1 MRLVEVQLQTSA
13 SNEKR
18 MQSEAESLRSE
29 VARQETLLSSVQ
41 RIEASLAAKS
51 ETQVESLQDEV
62 KRLRES
68 KADDDEKNATAVKKL
83 EGRVAELEVGAK
95 ELAGQKEQATVNAT
109 KATLEAST
117 LKVKV
122 QELTLRAKTA
132 EKELKAARVKLGDV
146 EVDTTKEDALEA
158 KVESLTAE
166 LVSTKADLETAQK
179 RAADYESIAKTN
191 ETQLS
196 ELTEASTKYKSE
208 TTAELERLR
217 STEMS
222 QREAVAELTKDLM
235 SHRED
240 KEKAVAELRAT
251 VDSLT
256 SQLAAA
262 KDESARATA
271 RAESVAA
278 EARSYQLDAKNAN
291 DTYERE
297 LALHAEART
306 ALRAARSRAEEER
319 GARET
324 AESEASSLRS
334 GIEAERAEWEA
345 GRAGLE
351 KSLSEAKSRLDG
363 MREQNNLLHDQMTSL
378 SATVDKFQSDR
389 SARLVGLEGDGA
401 AGASDDAETAKQLSD
416 LRELLKFKQS
426 ECTMLEADL
435 ASARRASERE
445 RAAAD
450 LAKRGLEGARS
461 ELKAAREGADAGDAA
476 AGGDADGARAQLR
489 GAEEQLVLV
498 RESNVMLREESQ
510 KAGRRVAEL
519 QADLDKLKSAAAPR
533 EEKMKNMEVERA
545 ALVAEKESLSREVR
559 NRDMSILVARVFIS
573 LILLS
578 PPASAISRSTRGR
591 TASTVWCPNSTRS
604 TPRNTRRPWRASR
617 SSRRSAPR

>member
-122 QELTLRAKTA
+122 QELTLRAETA
-132 EKELKAARVKLGDV
+132 EKELVKLGDV

-166 LVSTKADLETAQK
+166 LESTRTDLETAQK
-179 RAADYESIAKTN
+179 LAADYESIAKTN

-256 SQLAAA
+256 SQLSAA

-278 EARSYQLDAKNAN
+278 ETRSYQLDAKNAN
-291 DTYERE
+291 DTYKRE

-306 ALRAARSRAEEER
+306 ALRAQLEDKDKATKAQECE
-319 GARET
+319 
-324 AESEASSLRS
+324 
-334 GIEAERAEWEA
+334 I
-345 GRAGLE
+345 AGLE
-351 KSLSEAKSRLDG
+351 NTVKGLGESVTEKSS
-363 MREQNNLLHDQMTSL
+363 LLM
-378 SATVDKFQSDR
+378 KY
-389 SARLVGLEGDGA
+389 
-401 AGASDDAETAKQLSD
+401 AGEISD
-416 LRELLKFKQS
+416 LKEKNEF
-426 ECTMLEADL
+426 LEY
-435 ASARRASERE
+435 EI
-445 RAAAD
+445 
-450 LAKRGLEGARS
+450 GL
-461 ELKAAREGADAGDAA
+461 
-476 AGGDADGARAQLR
+476 
-489 GAEEQLVLV
+489 
-498 RESNVMLREESQ
+498 LREKITTLRS
-510 KAGRRVAEL
+510 V
-519 QADLDKLKSAAAPR
+519 
-533 EEKMKNMEVERA
+533 
-545 ALVAEKESLSREVR
+545 EKE
-559 NRDMSILVARVFIS
+559 RDALKVIVDALQNYIRVI
-573 LILLS
+573 
-578 PPASAISRSTRGR
+578 GK
-591 TASTVWCPNSTRS
+591 
-604 TPRNTRRPWRASR
+604 
-617 SSRRSAPR
+617 